1 IGELE
6 AVVAEP
12 LPTGG
17 LGIGVQFRGLL
28 PEAVDRHAA
37 AVAVGLGCAVDVDVA
52 TCGVAVGVGD
62 GVAVRSVGSHI
73 AYGRRRQR
81 QGDPGDPPIAV
92 VVDVGLGVDPGGALA
107 GDDGV
112 VGRRGGQVAD
122 EAGIAGGTVGVAEV
136 GLLSARVD
144 DAGQVPGAVEVQV

>member
-1 IGELE
+1 
-6 AVVAEP
+6 
-12 LPTGG
+12 
-17 LGIGVQFRGLL
+17 
-28 PEAVDRHAA
+28 
-37 AVAVGLGCAVDVDVA
+37 
-52 TCGVAVGVGD
+52 
-62 GVAVRSVGSHI
+62 
-73 AYGRRRQR
+73 
-81 QGDPGDPPIAV
+81 DPPIAV

-144 DAGQVPGAVEVQV
+144 DAGQVPGAVEVQVRLEEETERVVSLDPAQLSGGGRREPAGRVAGGWADPRVGQLQVTVRDAVADLGQVPAAVPGIERVI